1 MIDLWKITTPDDIAV
16 ILQNFQNCNIIMV
29 INSIA

>member
-16 ILQNFQNCNIIMV
+16 ILQIFQNCNIIMV